1 MMFSFGRPVAEPT
14 SYAIRAR
21 RAIVPQGSSIVDLST
36 RWCLLRACAYVL
48 RNRTRAGA
56 FPATKFQHA
65 EHAFPDRYRSKLLE
79 CVRAAFRLNS
89 TMHVR

>member
-1 MMFSFGRPVAEPT
+1 MVH
-14 SYAIRAR
+14 
-21 RAIVPQGSSIVDLST
+21 QGSCIVDLST
-36 RWCLLRACAYVL
+36 RWSLLRGCAYVL

-56 FPATKFQHA
+56 FPATKFQLA
-65 EHAFPDRYRSKLLE
+65 EHAFPDRYRSKPFE

>member
-1 MMFSFGRPVAEPT
+1 MMFSFGKPLAEPT

-36 RWCLLRACAYVL
+36 RWSLLRAL
-48 RNRTRAGA
+48 RNRTQAG
-56 FPATKFQHA
+56 
-65 EHAFPDRYRSKLLE
+65 AFPDRYRSKPLE